1 VIINS
6 HNFTPATPFSPLD
19 VGVSLWLDA
28 SDASTLYDATTGGSL
43 VAADGLVARWEDKSG
58 NANHATQ
65 GTSGLRPT
73 RKTAIQNALD
83 ILRFDGGDHLAGAAN
98 ATSGN
103 PKTVVGL
110 CKSSNATG
118 GVLWCSRTSGR
129 AFIARPWRIGGISY
143 ISGDVTISNV
153 TTPLD
158 ITTPMQSFFL
168 QSWRSPSGLAIE
180 YRANGAAQSTSGTIL
195 SDTGAT
201 GYRVGIASTLILPWP
216 GDIAELCVIDAYA
229 TTADVEKLEGYL
241 AWKWG
246 TVSALDAS
254 HPYKSVAP

>member
-1 VIINS
+1 VIINA

-28 SDASTLYDATTGGSL
+28 SDASTLYDAVTGGSL
-43 VAADGLVARWEDKSG
+43 VAADNTVARWEDKSG

-65 GTSGLRPT
+65 GTAGSRPT
-73 RKTAIQNALD
+73 RKTSVQNSLG
-83 ILRFDGGDHLAGAAN
+83 ILRFDGDHLAGAAN
-98 ATSGN
+98 ATTGN
-103 PKTVVGL
+103 AKTVVGL
-110 CKSSNATG
+110 CRSSNSAG
-118 GVLWCSRTSGR
+118 GSVWCSRTSGR
-129 AFIARPWRIGGISY
+129 AFLARTLRAGSSF
-143 ISGDVTISNV
+143 ISGDVTTTNV
-153 TTPLD
+153 TTTLD

-168 QSWRSPSGLAIE
+168 QTWRSPSGLAIE

-201 GYRVGIASTLILPWP
+201 GYRVGIASTLIQPWP
-216 GDIAELCVIDAYA
+216 GDIAEICVIDAYA